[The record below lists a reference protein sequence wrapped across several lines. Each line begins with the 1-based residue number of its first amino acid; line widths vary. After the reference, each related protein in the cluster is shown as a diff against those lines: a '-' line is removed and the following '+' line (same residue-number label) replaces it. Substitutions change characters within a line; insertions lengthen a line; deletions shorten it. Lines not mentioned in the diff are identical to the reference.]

1 MSFKEFENALE
12 LLASNKG
19 VPGEEL
25 RQKVAA
31 SAGPMC
37 NATQATAVRLHDDR
51 STYTGQQ
58 SQCRNATLQVVTLA
72 VVAKMSC
79 MGRLVRPCLML
90 RIDMSAFSRL
100 SVLPTP

>member
-1 MSFKEFENALE
+1 MSFKEFQNALE

-51 STYTGQQ
+51 STYTGQLP
-58 SQCRNATLQVVTLA
+58 QCCNAMLHVMMLA
-72 VVAKMSC
+72 VVAKMSR
-79 MGRLVRPCLML
+79 MGRLVRPCL
-90 RIDMSAFSRL
+90 I
-100 SVLPTP
+100 VV